1 MRRHPPAW
9 YDDQYNNRARVA
21 DSAAILQHWADASA
35 QAGAQLGG
43 SLDVPYGANPSERL
57 DIFPT
62 RRPGAPV
69 LVHDHPGAPV
79 LVHIH
84 GGYWRALDK
93 RDQSFV
99 APPFVDAGA
108 LVVVPNYALCPAV
121 SVEHIA
127 LQMVQA
133 LAWVHRHI
141 AAYGGDPARIAVS
154 GHSAGGHL
162 AAMLLAC
169 DWKSVA
175 PDLPAD
181 VVKAALS
188 VSGVFDLEPLR
199 HAPFLAPDLR
209 LTAASARRL
218 SPASMPAPRGPLVSL
233 VGGDESPEFLRQN
246 QLIAQA
252 WGPQTVKACEEV
264 PGKNHMNVL
273 NELAAP
279 SSRVHGWGLHLLG
292 LQPLAPPRLTL
303 NPLPKGAREQRHR
316 LAKLLAR

>member
-9 YDDQYNNRARVA
+9 YDEQYNNRARVA

-35 QAGAQLGG
+35 LARTQLGG
-43 SLDVPYGANPSERL
+43 SLDVPYGTDPSERF

-62 RRPGAPV
+62 RQ
-69 LVHDHPGAPV
+69 PGAPV

-108 LVVVPNYALCPAV
+108 LVVVPNYALCPAA
-121 SVEHIA
+121 SIEQIA

-133 LAWVHRHI
+133 LAWIHRHI
-141 AAYGGDPARIAVS
+141 AAYGGDPSRIVVS

-181 VVKAALS
+181 LLRGALA
-188 VSGVFDLEPLR
+188 VSGVFDLEPMR
-199 HAPFLAPDLR
+199 HTPFLAPDLR
-209 LTAASARRL
+209 LTAGAARRL
-218 SPASMPAPRGPLVSL
+218 SPALMPAPRGLKAGLVAL

-252 WGPQTVKACEEV
+252 WGPDAVRACEAV

-273 NELAAP
+273 NEMAEP
-279 SSRVHGWGLHLLG
+279 SSRVHRWGLHLLG
-292 LQPLAPPRLTL
+292 LQPAPQG
-303 NPLPKGAREQRHR
+303 N
-316 LAKLLAR
+316 